1 MSLVLD
7 RQFVADVAQC
17 GLPADRVEFATQRS
31 ASDATIARYAE
42 TFRSE
47 LQADSS
53 NGLLYAETLAV
64 GLTLHLLSNYAIA
77 KPKLPVPCGKLNS
90 FQLLGVVDF
99 IQAHLDQNVSLL
111 TLSELARVTPFHFA
125 RLFRATV
132 GIPPHQFVLRQR
144 IQKSLTLIKAGKLP
158 LAQIAVESGFHD
170 QPHFIRVFRRL
181 IGTTPAK
188 YSLRT

>member
-7 RQFVADVAQC
+7 RQFVADVARS

-77 KPKLPVPCGKLNS
+77 KPKLPVPWA
-90 FQLLGVVDF
+90 F
-99 IQAHLDQNVSLL
+99 
-111 TLSELARVTPFHFA
+111 P
-125 RLFRATV
+125 
-132 GIPPHQFVLRQR
+132 LR
-144 IQKSLTLIKAGKLP
+144 
-158 LAQIAVESGFHD
+158 
-170 QPHFIRVFRRL
+170 
-181 IGTTPAK
+181 
-188 YSLRT
+188 